1 MPNDADNTA
10 PALDLP
16 DPDLTYRNY
25 LRTCEMLGVEQ
36 VSRGRAQDLMPQWTA
51 NLVAALEA

>member
-1 MPNDADNTA
+1 MIDDAINIEFD
-10 PALDLP
+10 PP

-36 VSRGRAQDLMPQWTA
+36 VSRVRAQDLMPQWTA